1 MDKHIFSN
9 YPDFIK
15 KKIIIIDT
23 RFFYHFIKKIGV
35 CPSSSYRMLQHYVLR
50 TTGLL
55 GHGDGRWL
63 IRTICVSPCGM
74 FLLPEYT
81 YWCVSF
87 FFGAVGVRSAKFS
100 FIHCCPSERL
110 RTGDLLQLLI
120 IWFKHFTESGRE
132 WNAIMQVVST
142 WAKMATVS
150 YKNNHF
156 FITKNGANCLPTH
169 RPVFN

>member
-1 MDKHIFSN
+1 MPLLLLQNAATLRFANNRVVGARWWTMTHTHYMRKSVRDVLI
-9 YPDFIK
+9 
-15 KKIIIIDT
+15 T
-23 RFFYHFIKKIGV
+23 RIYILV
-35 CPSSSYRMLQHYVLR
+35 CL
-50 TTGLL
+50 
-55 GHGDGRWL
+55 
-63 IRTICVSPCGM
+63 
-74 FLLPEYT
+74 
-81 YWCVSF
+81 F